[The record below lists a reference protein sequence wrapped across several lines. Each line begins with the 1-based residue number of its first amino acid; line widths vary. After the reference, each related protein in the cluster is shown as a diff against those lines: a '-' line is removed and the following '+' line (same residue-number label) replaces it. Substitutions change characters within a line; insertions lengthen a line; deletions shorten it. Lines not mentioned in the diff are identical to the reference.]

1 VAALR
6 ANIEAS
12 DAKRHMSLPMWR
24 RLIPVAIL
32 LLGLALF
39 LLLGLER
46 YFSFEMLSRNQAA
59 LAAWVAEH
67 EVLAELLYVLA
78 YTLIVAFS
86 LPIAVVVTVLGG
98 YLFGVWLGA
107 VLSVIGATLGSVAVF
122 LAARTAFYDLFH
134 ARAGRALARLEE
146 GFRRDSFNYLLF
158 LRLVPVFPFWL
169 VNIVP
174 ALLGVRLWPYAIATF
189 IGIIPG
195 AVVYSSVGA
204 GLGVLIDRGEA
215 PDPAMIFEW
224 RFLLPLLGLG
234 VLALLPVLY
243 TRLRRRRTSP

>member
-1 VAALR
+1 LR
-6 ANIEAS
+6 ANIKAS
-12 DAKRHMSLPMWR
+12 DAKRHMTLPMWR

-98 YLFGVWLGA
+98 YLFGVWFGA

-122 LAARTAFYDLFH
+122 LAARTAVYNLFH

-174 ALLGVRLWPYAIATF
+174 ALLGMRLGPYLLATF

-195 AVVYSSVGA
+195 SLVYSSVGA
-204 GLGVLIDRGEA
+204 GLGVLIDRGEL
-215 PDPAMIFEW
+215 PDPGMIFEW
-224 RFLLPLLGLG
+224 RILLPLLGLG
-234 VLALLPVLY
+234 VLALVPVLY
-243 TRLRRRRTSP
+243 TRLRRSRTSP

>member
-1 VAALR
+1 VAVRR
-6 ANIEAS
+6 ANIEYG
-12 DAKRHMSLPMWR
+12 KREDDMLMPIWR

-46 YFSFEMLSRNQAA
+46 YFSFEMLSRNHAALTAWVGQHEA
-59 LAAWVAEH
+59 LAAV
-67 EVLAELLYVLA
+67 LYVLA
-78 YTLIVAFS
+78 YALIVAFS
-86 LPIAVVVTVLGG
+86 LPIALLATPLGG
-98 YLFGVWLGA
+98 FLFGIWLGT
-107 VLSVIGATLGSVAVF
+107 VLSVIGATVGSIAVF

-134 ARAGRALARLEE
+134 ARVGRGLARLED

-174 ALLGVRLWPYAIATF
+174 ALLGMRLAPYALATF
-189 IGIIPG
+189 LGIIPG

-204 GLGVLIDRGEA
+204 GLGLLIDRGEP
-215 PDPAMIFEW
+215 PDPGIIFEW
-224 RFLLPLLGLG
+224 RILLPLLGLG

-243 TRLRRRRTSP
+243 TRLRRSRTSP